1 MSESSTAYGQAKYQ
15 VRLDWGA
22 AGAERILPGA
32 HLAVVVDVLP
42 SPDGDALSAKLAATL
57 ARPDLVALAGS
68 LRNRTAVARCILELQ
83 EQRGE
88 RLMVAIIAAGHD
100 AADGSRFAIED
111 QLGAG
116 AVVDALVA
124 LGIDHTSPEA
134 AVACAAFE
142 GLRHAATHLIGASG
156 RAVELV
162 EQGRRPEV
170 RFATEIDASTDV
182 PVLRDGV
189 FDA

>member
-32 HLAVVVDVLP
+32 HLAVAVDVLP
-42 SPDGDALSAKLAATL
+42 SPDGDALSAKLAATF
-57 ARPDLVALAGS
+57 ARPDLVVLAGS
-68 LRNRTAVARCILELQ
+68 LRNRTAVARRILELQ

-88 RLMVAIIAAGHD
+88 RLMVALIAAGED
-100 AADGSRFAIED
+100 AADGPRFAIED

-124 LGIDHTSPEA
+124 LGIDHTSPAA

-170 RFATEIDASTDV
+170 RFATELDASTDV

-189 FDA
+189 FEA

>member
-1 MSESSTAYGQAKYQ
+1 VSESSTAYGQAKYQ

-42 SPDGDALSAKLAATL
+42 SPDGDALSAELAATL
-57 ARPDLVALAGS
+57 ARPDLVVLAGS